1 MYDVKLQTSVLL
13 LGPPGEMRVAS
24 KWCPL
29 GESVTQAVW
38 RSESRGLG
46 VLTVAFRNFQDW
58 ETFC

>member
-1 MYDVKLQTSVLL
+1 MYDLKLQTSVLL

-46 VLTVAFRNFQDW
+46 VLTVEFRNFQD
-58 ETFC
+58 